1 MPEEITQ
8 AHLFRTPET
17 ATRVE
22 MSKMVMPVEPRLLQ
36 IADQDN
42 RDKKTLIQEGQ
53 QQIQDIVQAQA
64 KMASE

>member
-1 MPEEITQ
+1 MPEETTQ

-17 ATRVE
+17 TTRVE
-22 MSKMVMPVEPRLLQ
+22 MSKMVMLVEPRLLQ

-42 RDKKTLIQEGQ
+42 RDKKTRIQEGQ

-64 KMASE
+64 QMASE